1 MLGFLVRRLIQAI
14 VVLLGIST
22 ILFFLL
28 RLSADPIALLV
39 GPNATIE
46 QINEIRRAMGFAD
59 PLPVQYTR
67 FLGELVRLDFGQ
79 SIVSK
84 RPAMPLVF
92 EALPNTLIL

>member
-1 MLGFLVRRLIQAI
+1 MLGFLVRRLLKAI
-14 VVLLGIST
+14 VVLLEIST
-22 ILFFLL
+22 IRVYLL
-28 RLSADPIALLV
+28 RLAGDPMALLV
-39 GPNATIE
+39 GPNATIA

-59 PLPVQYTR
+59 PLTVQYTR